1 MSEARRLDPRT
12 GATLV
17 LAPEGLTILSP
28 DGGRAF
34 IAAPD
39 GYALSHFGEG
49 ASIVARGD
57 YQVDGWWDWHFEA
70 DVEAGLLRRLG
81 PAY

>member
-1 MSEARRLDPRT
+1 MSQARRLDPRS

-17 LAPEGLTILSP
+17 LAPEGLTVLAP
-28 DGGRAF
+28 DGECAF
-34 IAAPD
+34 IAAPV

-57 YQVDGWWDWHFEA
+57 SQVDGWWDWHFEA
-70 DVEAGLLRRLG
+70 DVEAGQLRRLG